1 MNGGEFK
8 LGLPSLGTYAGL
20 VRACGRVRRPG
31 PTRELALRLEAIL
44 TPPPLADMHVRMLN
58 SWSPGWV
65 SWPGKVV
72 ADVRLGL
79 GMHPRSS
86 LGSSSR
92 GFSVVEGVSD
102 GFAVG

>member
-8 LGLPSLGTYAGL
+8 SGLPSLGTYAGL

-31 PTRELALRLEAIL
+31 PTRELALRLQAIL

-58 SWSPGWV
+58 SWSPGGV

-79 GMHPRSS
+79 GHASQVVAWVVVSRVLRGRGRQRRS
-86 LGSSSR
+86 R
-92 GFSVVEGVSD
+92 R
-102 GFAVG
+102 